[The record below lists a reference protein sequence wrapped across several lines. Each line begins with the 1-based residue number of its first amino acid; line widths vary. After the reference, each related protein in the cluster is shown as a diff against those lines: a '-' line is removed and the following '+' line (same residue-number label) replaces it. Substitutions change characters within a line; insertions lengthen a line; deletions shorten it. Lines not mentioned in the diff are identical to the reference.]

1 MFLFTIRLCA
11 NMLIN
16 LYSSTEKIVVQLN
29 LIFVILFYY
38 VRQNHLKFMFMKNFG
53 YALRISKQIKNII
66 YIYVLIAVTFIIDL
80 ILWII
85 IMMIIKYILVSI
97 NQIIF
102 SFIIVIYLIAV
113 MNYRYAQNLKKI
125 TCEEFVPLFN
135 EQQPHLKWGDVQVG
149 E

>member
-1 MFLFTIRLCA
+1 
-11 NMLIN
+11 
-16 LYSSTEKIVVQLN
+16 
-29 LIFVILFYY
+29 
-38 VRQNHLKFMFMKNFG
+38 MKNFG